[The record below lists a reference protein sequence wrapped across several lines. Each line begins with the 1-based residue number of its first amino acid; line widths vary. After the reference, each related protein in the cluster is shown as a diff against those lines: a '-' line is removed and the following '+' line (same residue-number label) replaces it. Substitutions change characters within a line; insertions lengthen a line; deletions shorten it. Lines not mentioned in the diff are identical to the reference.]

1 MQGVFIDIL
10 YFTGAINQLMNGNGN
25 ININI
30 SDADP
35 VTGLLGGNNSGITT
49 TFGGGVNYND
59 IIGNKIDFQSNYF
72 YSRYNP
78 VKESHIHRQYF
89 LPANPV
95 CNRLIMATLLNGQIF
110 IVQQFMNYISAG

>member
-72 YSRYNP
+72 YT
-78 VKESHIHRQYF
+78 VIT
-89 LPANPV
+89 
-95 CNRLIMATLLNGQIF
+95 RLKKVTFTGNIF
-110 IVQQFMNYISAG
+110 YQPIRFVIG